1 MLQRHMAAE
10 GESCCWLRYVPSA
23 CSDEDLQ
30 ALRALLAGYTEAEV
44 ARRVNLAN
52 FENNSAPFSDELAAA
67 ALQRP
72 LDAIIRLFHECLYVG
87 EAELPAELL
96 DLLDRL
102 GLIAHDT
109 ELPGLVYSTVAI
121 LRVAGELI
129 VCDRGG
135 APDGSDYPLQTDVV
149 YPPIFDNALRYL
161 ASLPSTPCEA
171 MLEIG
176 TGTGIGAIRGARHAR
191 HVWAT
196 DITARAVHFASLG
209 CRLAG
214 LDNVTVLEGDLY
226 NPVEGL
232 TFDCI
237 AFHPPWV
244 PASQS
249 TFAFGNGG
257 EDGEAIIRGSIEGLP
272 RFLRPGGRFHATL
285 LASDREGEKF
295 EQRVRRWLGAA
306 EDQFDIAVAEL
317 ACDSTDKFLAQNLA
331 RGSICERD
339 IPRWTELWKVTRTEA
354 IVYGYLI
361 LQRHEGEREPV
372 TSRRQFRSGRGS
384 RMEPA

>member
-1 MLQRHMAAE
+1 MLAE
-10 GESCCWLRYVPSA
+10 GQSREWRRYVPGD
-23 CSDEDLQ
+23 CSDEDVQ
-30 ALRALLAGYTEAEV
+30 TIRAALAGYTEAEV
-44 ARRVNLAN
+44 ARLANLATV
-52 FENNSAPFSDELAAA
+52 ENNPGHLVGEFLVAAPI
-67 ALQRP
+67 RTP
-72 LDAIIRLFHECLYVG
+72 LDAIIRLFHDCLYVG
-87 EAELPAELL
+87 EAELPAGLL

-102 GLIAHDT
+102 SLVAHDT
-109 ELPGLVYSTVAI
+109 EFPGLIYATVAI
-121 LRVAGELI
+121 LRVAGELV

-135 APDGSDYPLQTDVV
+135 APDGSVYPLPSDVV
-149 YPPIFDNALRYL
+149 YPPIFDNARWYL

-176 TGTGIGAIRGARHAR
+176 TGTGIAAIMGARHAR

-196 DITARAVHFASLG
+196 DITARSVHFAGLG

-214 LDNVTVLEGDLY
+214 LDNVTVLQGDLY

-232 TFDCI
+232 TFDRI

-244 PASQS
+244 PASQM

-295 EQRVRRWLGAA
+295 EQRVRRWLGAS
-306 EDQFDIAVAEL
+306 EDQFDIEVAEL
-317 ACDSTDKFLAQNLA
+317 ACESTDNFLAQNLA
-331 RGSICERD
+331 RGSIRERD
-339 IPRWTELWKVTRTEA
+339 IPLWTELWRATRTDA
-354 IVYGYLI
+354 IVYAHLI
-361 LQRHEGEREPV
+361 IHRHEGERAPV
-372 TSRRQFRSGRGS
+372 TSRAKFR
-384 RMEPA
+384 PA